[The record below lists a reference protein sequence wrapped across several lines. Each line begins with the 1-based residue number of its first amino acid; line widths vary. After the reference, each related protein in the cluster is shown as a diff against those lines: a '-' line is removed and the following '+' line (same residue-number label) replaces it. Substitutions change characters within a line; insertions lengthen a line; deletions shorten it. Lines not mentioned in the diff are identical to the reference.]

1 MSRPRLSSHQPQ
13 AATNRVVR
21 GAAGGWRSL
30 HFSALLLVM
39 ATSAATYTPDNRQRL
54 ANRIC
59 QICGQTA
66 PAFTLLSGLLSLV
79 LVHIVVVT
87 AQSYGLS
94 QFALGTVVR
103 VLVVELLPL
112 SAALFVALRVGATI
126 NADIKAEISAQRR
139 RQPASSGFAIESS
152 LLHHI
157 VLPRVA
163 GSGIAVL
170 LLATI
175 SGGLALLLAYLGVYG
190 FTPWGIASFTN
201 TVGKVFEPVVLM
213 ALGLKTLLFAIA
225 VATIPATAGLES
237 RHFGDHESVAL
248 LRGTVRLFAVLI
260 VIEILFL
267 TAEFI

>member
-1 MSRPRLSSHQPQ
+1 MSQTSLSRRLQ
-13 AATNRVVR
+13 R
-21 GAAGGWRSL
+21 GAGASRLARGATGGWRSL

-39 ATSAATYTPDNRQRL
+39 AASAATYTPDNRRRL
-54 ANRIC
+54 ATRIC
-59 QICGQTA
+59 LTCGQTA

-112 SAALFVALRVGATI
+112 SAALFVALRVGAAI
-126 NADIKAEISAQRR
+126 NAEIAALRR
-139 RQPASSGFAIESS
+139 RQPGSAGYQTESS
-152 LLHHI
+152 LLHQI

-163 GSGIAVL
+163 GSGVAVL

-175 SGGLALLLAYLGVYG
+175 SGGLALLFAYLGVYG
-190 FTPWGIASFTN
+190 FTPWGIANFTV

-225 VATIPATAGLES
+225 VATIPASAGLES
-237 RHFGDHESVAL
+237 RHFGDAESVAV